1 MAQAAANHIDKE
13 HLLVLWE
20 ALEVIQVLN
29 VIWHFSPYMMYTHV
43 QPIVVYLRL
52 QLSVVQILGI
62 MEKKGERAEEA
73 AEQMERLL
81 FILHTLVSY
90 RDGAKIT
97 KPESICQV
105 GGALLPLL

>member
-1 MAQAAANHIDKE
+1 MGGLRGNPGVECDLTFQPVHHI
-13 HLLVLWE
+13 
-20 ALEVIQVLN
+20 
-29 VIWHFSPYMMYTHV
+29 YTHV
-43 QPIVVYLRL
+43 QPIVVCLHL
-52 QLSVVQILGI
+52 QLSVVQILDI
-62 MEKKGERAEEA
+62 MEKKGEGAEEA

-105 GGALLPLL
+105 GGCCFISFH